1 MSNRRIRIGIDVGG
15 TFTKA
20 IALDI
25 VSGEIL
31 STSTIPTTH
40 TAERGVSAGIV
51 SVLSDLLKES
61 QIRLDEIEIIAHS
74 TTQAINA
81 LLESDTAK
89 VGIVAMG
96 VGPEKSDVIKRTNLH
111 DAQINHENDIK

>member
-51 SVLSDLLKES
+51 SVLSDLLKE
-61 QIRLDEIEIIAHS
+61 
-74 TTQAINA
+74 
-81 LLESDTAK
+81 
-89 VGIVAMG
+89 
-96 VGPEKSDVIKRTNLH
+96 
-111 DAQINHENDIK
+111 

>member
-1 MSNRRIRIGIDVGG
+1 MSKRRIRIGIDVGG

-51 SVLSDLLKES
+51 SVL
-61 QIRLDEIEIIAHS
+61 
-74 TTQAINA
+74 
-81 LLESDTAK
+81 
-89 VGIVAMG
+89 
-96 VGPEKSDVIKRTNLH
+96 
-111 DAQINHENDIK
+111 